1 MGTDGDPL
9 GPEPFVLEAG
19 MMKAP
24 VAECLETRT
33 CLPSVVPVAAG
44 RRDYALVLT
53 YQLEP
58 AHLAGVSESLIT
70 VAAYVVDV
78 VLRARSTERERV
90 QGSVW
95 CTKLKLLD
103 ILSHHEYFTS
113 VIVRSG

>member
-58 AHLAGVSESLIT
+58 AHFAGVSESL
-70 VAAYVVDV
+70 
-78 VLRARSTERERV
+78 
-90 QGSVW
+90 
-95 CTKLKLLD
+95 
-103 ILSHHEYFTS
+103 
-113 VIVRSG
+113 